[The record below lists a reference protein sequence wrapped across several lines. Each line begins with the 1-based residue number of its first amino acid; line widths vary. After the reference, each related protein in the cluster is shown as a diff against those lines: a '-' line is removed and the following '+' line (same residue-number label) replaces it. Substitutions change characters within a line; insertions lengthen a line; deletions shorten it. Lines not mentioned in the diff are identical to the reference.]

1 MRTPPPHIRRL
12 EPDEVDTFVRAA
24 MVVFSDHMLP
34 EEVAF
39 VREEL
44 EIERAPAS
52 FEACEIVATIAA
64 VSMEF

>member
-1 MRTPPPHIRRL
+1 MRTPSPHMRRL
-12 EPDEVDTFVRAA
+12 EPEEMDAFVRAA
-24 MVVFSDHMLP
+24 VVVFGDHMLP